1 MPTGSGLKDEGQERQ
16 EAKTKDSQEDV
27 RLEAFEKGKGP
38 VTDGSC
44 SRKNRVSCQQTG
56 IVRPIT
62 RYESGKKATDC
73 SVAFFLCLLSARFRR
88 NSILNKTT

>member
-44 SRKNRVSCQQTG
+44 SRKTG
-56 IVRPIT
+56 
-62 RYESGKKATDC
+62 
-73 SVAFFLCLLSARFRR
+73 
-88 NSILNKTT
+88 